1 MIKTQLKK
9 KKIKNLAKAKYSDK
23 ILEVKRVTK
32 VVKGGKILT
41 FRAVV
46 VVGNNK
52 GKVGVGI
59 GKSEDANLA
68 IEKGILAAKKK
79 LINVPMTVNFSIP
92 HVIEKAYGASKI
104 VLRPAINGTG
114 IIAGGA
120 IRTVLELSGIK
131 NVLGKQL
138 GSKNLLNNAKATVSA
153 LAELNQKVETAKF
166 QLIQKRKFYRSL
178 MKSYKST

>member
-1 MIKTQLKK
+1 
-9 KKIKNLAKAKYSDK
+9 
-23 ILEVKRVTK
+23 
-32 VVKGGKILT
+32 
-41 FRAVV
+41 
-46 VVGNNK
+46 
-52 GKVGVGI
+52 
-59 GKSEDANLA
+59 
-68 IEKGILAAKKK
+68 
-79 LINVPMTVNFSIP
+79 MTINFSIP

-153 LAELNQKVETAKF
+153 LSELNQKVETAKF
-166 QLIQKRKFYRSL
+166 QLLQKRKFYRSL